1 MDWDL
6 TDMSLGRRNSFFKG
20 HALGND
26 YVVVDPHNLDFRLN
40 PSTIRLLCD
49 RNRGVGGDG
58 VIALDG
64 TRNADFGISIFNSDG
79 GEAEISG
86 NGLRIF
92 GLYAHSACGSTRDH
106 IRVETKAGIS
116 CVRLQVG
123 RTGEVIAAAV
133 DMGRAS
139 FKASDLPCTLGVPE
153 LVEQPVEIEGRMLH
167 FNGVSVGNPH
177 CVIFGENG
185 KDWTRDDLLSLGPAL
200 ECHPLFPNRVNVQLV
215 SVRGDRHI
223 RIWIWER
230 GSGETLASGSS
241 SCAAASAA
249 VRLGLA
255 RSPVEVISEGGSVSV
270 EVDDEFNLVL
280 TGSVSSICQGILTS
294 SFVEAAAAQDGTAE

>member
-1 MDWDL
+1 
-6 TDMSLGRRNSFFKG
+6 MSLSLRNSFFKG

-26 YVVVDPHNLDFRLN
+26 YIVVDQQNLDFRLS
-40 PSTIRLLCD
+40 PGTVRLMCD

-58 VIALDG
+58 VVALAR
-64 TRNADFGISIFNSDG
+64 TRNADFGILIYNADG
-79 GEAEISG
+79 SEAEISG

-92 GLYAHSACGSTRDH
+92 GLYAHSVCGATGND

-116 CVRLQVG
+116 RVRLQVG
-123 RTGEVIAAAV
+123 QTGDVTSAAV

-139 FKASDLPCTLGVPE
+139 FRPLDLPCTLEVSE
-153 LVEQPVEIEGRMLH
+153 LVEQPIEVHGRLLK
-167 FNGVSVGNPH
+167 FSGVSVGNPH
-177 CVIFGENG
+177 CVIFSEDGL
-185 KDWTRDDLLSLGPAL
+185 DWARDDLLSLGPAL
-200 ECHPLFPNRVNVQLV
+200 ECHPVFPNHVNVQLA
-215 SVRGDRHI
+215 SVDGDRDV

-255 RSPVEVISEGGSVSV
+255 RSPVEVSSEGGSVLV

-280 TGSVSSICQGILTS
+280 TGSVSSICQGFLS
-294 SFVEAAAAQDGTAE
+294 SLFVEAAAAQNGPTE

>member
-1 MDWDL
+1 MDCDL

-26 YVVVDPHNLDFRLN
+26 YIVVDPQNLDFRLN
-40 PSTIRLLCD
+40 PGTVRLICD

-58 VIALDG
+58 VIALIG
-64 TRNADFGISIFNSDG
+64 TSNADFGISIYNADG
-79 GEAEISG
+79 SEAEISG

-92 GLYAHSACGSTRDH
+92 GLYAHSVCGVTGDH

-116 CVRLQVG
+116 RVRPQVS
-123 RTGEVIAAAV
+123 RTGEVISASV
-133 DMGRAS
+133 DMGQAS
-139 FKASDLPCTLGVPE
+139 FKPSDLPCTLGVPE
-153 LVEQPVEIEGRMLH
+153 LVEQPIETEGRMLH
-167 FNGVSVGNPH
+167 FTGVSVGNPH
-177 CVIFGENG
+177 CVIFSEEG

-200 ECHPLFPNRVNVQLV
+200 ECHRLFPNRVNVQLA
-215 SVRGDRHI
+215 SVRGDRHV

-255 RSPVEVISEGGSVSV
+255 RSPVEVISEGGRMSV

-280 TGSVSSICQGILTS
+280 TGPVSSICQGILTP
-294 SFVEAAAAQDGTAE
+294 SFVEAAAVQEGPTE

>member
-1 MDWDL
+1 MDWNS

-26 YVVVDPHNLDFRLN
+26 YVVVDPQNLDFRLN
-40 PSTIRLLCD
+40 PRTVRLLCD
-49 RNRGVGGDG
+49 RNRGIGGDG
-58 VIALDG
+58 VVALAR
-64 TRNADFGISIFNSDG
+64 TRNADFGISIYNADG
-79 GEAEISG
+79 SEAEISG

-92 GLYAHSACGSTRDH
+92 GLYAHSVCGSTRDR
-106 IRVETKAGIS
+106 IRVETKAGVS
-116 CVRLQVG
+116 RVRLQVG

-139 FKASDLPCTLGVPE
+139 FRPSDLPCTLGVPE
-153 LVEQPVEIEGRMLH
+153 LVSQPIEIEGRMLR
-167 FNGVSVGNPH
+167 FTGVSVGNPH
-177 CVIFGENG
+177 CVIFGEDG
-185 KDWTRDDLLSLGPAL
+185 KDWSRDDLLSLGPAF
-200 ECHPLFPNRVNVQLV
+200 ECHPLFPNRINVQLA

-270 EVDDEFNLVL
+270 EVDDEFSLDL

-294 SFVEAAAAQDGTAE
+294 SFVEAAAAQDGLTG